1 MRAIVFLIS
10 TIVFA
15 WTSFCAPIRSAIG
28 GRQSFMIEVS
38 EQGYSA
44 ADYVQEGLIAIW
56 DGIENAGWGV
66 HEDSPSRWI
75 DLIGGNDLTLL
86 QGVVFGS
93 NFVTT
98 DNSFSSSYYGAV
110 NQRIEFLTI
119 EFVFETE
126 SSSQQYIQMDLYRR
140 SSVGVWDTYI
150 GVGLWKAVSYG
161 RSTVGER
168 ISASVFYPTFSDN
181 VPIHAYVNG
190 EVLPF
195 VNVNF
200 SKPYSVAWT
209 IGGTAYGNPFI
220 GKIFCVRLYDRELSD
235 SERIHNLKV
244 DEGRFGL

>member
-1 MRAIVFLIS
+1 MKYSIF
-10 TIVFA
+10 TIVWLCCSLVYA
-15 WTSFCAPIRSAIG
+15 SQVRSSVGARLQG
-28 GRQSFMIEVS
+28 MLAS
-38 EQGYSA
+38 ENQQYTP
-44 ADYVQEGLIAIW
+44 ADYVQDGLMAMW
-56 DGIENAGWGV
+56 DGEWNAGIEL

-98 DNSFSSSYYGAV
+98 DNSFGSSYYGAV

-126 SSSQQYIQMDLYRR
+126 SPAQQYIQMDLYRR

-190 EVLPF
+190 EALPF